1 MINGAADTLAA
12 LKVRIPSVRVPVG
25 VLSGG
30 QRQGVAIARAVQQDS
45 RIILLDEPT
54 AALGY
59 RETQQVITIIRQLR
73 EAGKAIVLVSHDL
86 EMVFDVADE
95 IQVMRLGRVQ
105 GVRRRE
111 DADRR
116 EIVGLITGAI
126 EADRSREP
134 VASGGARERGIARPA
149 SAAGAGDRARRSS
162 ARRPMPARLIHRVVI
177 SPQFAIVVV
186 IARLR
191 HLRRDAVGPVPAS
204 RHLDQ
209 HPPERRLHRHRRVV
223 HHLRLRQRRAR
234 SLRRQPLPG
243 RRHGERRP
251 ARRRLADAACG
262 AWPASAPARFAGLV
276 NGVLINYAS
285 IPAFIT
291 TLGMLYAARSLVV
304 YLTGGQPIAPLPD
317 EFTAIARADMLGLP
331 LLLFYAAAIVIVAQI
346 VLQTTVFGGNVRAIG
361 GNREAASNAGIN
373 VRGIST
379 TVYTLSGLSA
389 AFAGVLMSARLGS
402 GQPSIGVGFEL
413 QVISA
418 VIIGGTSLFGG
429 IGSVFGSLLGSL
441 VLSILTTGLILLHID
456 PVLQDFVI
464 GVIIVVAVG
473 IDQVRRRRMFRS
485 VGTR

>member
-1 MINGAADTLAA
+1 MLIG
-12 LKVRIPSVRVPVG
+12 VG
-25 VLSGG
+25 
-30 QRQGVAIARAVQQDS
+30 
-45 RIILLDEPT
+45 
-54 AALGY
+54 
-59 RETQQVITIIRQLR
+59 
-73 EAGKAIVLVSHDL
+73 
-86 EMVFDVADE
+86 
-95 IQVMRLGRVQ
+95 
-105 GVRRRE
+105 
-111 DADRR
+111 
-116 EIVGLITGAI
+116 
-126 EADRSREP
+126 
-134 VASGGARERGIARPA
+134 
-149 SAAGAGDRARRSS
+149 AGA
-162 ARRPMPARLIHRVVI
+162 
-177 SPQFAIVVV
+177 
-186 IARLR
+186 
-191 HLRRDAVGPVPAS
+191 
-204 RHLDQ
+204 
-209 HPPERRLHRHRRVV
+209 
-223 HHLRLRQRRAR
+223 
-234 SLRRQPLPG
+234 
-243 RRHGERRP
+243 
-251 ARRRLADAACG
+251 
-262 AWPASAPARFAGLV
+262 FAGLV

-285 IPAFIT
+285 IPPFIT

-317 EFTAIARADMLGLP
+317 AFSAIARADVIGLP

-441 VLSILTTGLILLHID
+441 VLSVLTTGLILLHID

-473 IDQVRRRRMFRS
+473 IDQVRRPDVPDAAPLMLPMPGEGFAVTPGAWPREHEVAVKVDAVRALLQTRGDGAAALSARRNFAWLTAGGDNHVLESSETGVATVLVTPGEVLVITSRIERARMLDEELRGLHRRGRRGPLGTTRCHRRGDPAPDPRS
-485 VGTR
+485 GRRRRDDRGCPAAAAHGAQPGRTGPDRKPRRTRVARDDQDPRPGPGRRRGDGLGRSASTWRWPRSGSVPS